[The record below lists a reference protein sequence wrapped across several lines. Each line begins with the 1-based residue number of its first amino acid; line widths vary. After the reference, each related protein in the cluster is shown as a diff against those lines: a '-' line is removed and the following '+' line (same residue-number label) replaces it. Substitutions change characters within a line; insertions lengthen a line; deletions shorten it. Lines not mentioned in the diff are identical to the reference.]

1 MELKNTNIIVNED
14 LTPISAKITSELR
27 KTEKNGN
34 VFTVIKKTT
43 LFMLVSQKIW
53 SKTVQGPKV
62 G

>member
-1 MELKNTNIIVNED
+1 MEFKNINIIVNED
-14 LTPISAKITSELR
+14 LTPISAKIISELK
-27 KTEKNGN
+27 KTEKNGT

-43 LFMLVSQKIW
+43 LFMWVSQKIW